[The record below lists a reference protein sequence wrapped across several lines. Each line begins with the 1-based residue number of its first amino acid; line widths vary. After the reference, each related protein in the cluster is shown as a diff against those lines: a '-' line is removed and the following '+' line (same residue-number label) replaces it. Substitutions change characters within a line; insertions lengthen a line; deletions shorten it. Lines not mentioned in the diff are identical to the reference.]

1 MENSIEN
8 IWREGFLHP
17 DALIAPKLN
26 DLYNQKSQ
34 HIVDRFKR
42 MFAINLNG
50 ILIAASLFFVASFF
64 AGVPILGTLLA
75 GQLLALVIIGKK
87 QSRGLE
93 IIDKGGTSYQYLK
106 AFDSWHKEAISVYAR
121 LYRILYP
128 LLFITFMLGMWFAN
142 FNEVTR
148 MKLQAEPDI
157 DMIWGIPLWGI
168 IGIGVFALLM
178 GVFSGRLYKWD
189 MKIVY
194 GQVTQKLEELITD
207 MEELR
212 A

>member
-8 IWREGFLHP
+8 IWREGFLHQ
-17 DALIAPKLN
+17 DALVAPKLN

-42 MFAINLNG
+42 MFAMNLNG
-50 ILIAASLFFVASFF
+50 IIIGAGVLFMASIV

-75 GQLLALVIIGKK
+75 IQLLALVVMGKK
-87 QSRGLE
+87 QSKGLK

-106 AFDSWHKEAISVYAR
+106 AFDSWLKGVISVYAS

-142 FNEVTR
+142 FTEETR
-148 MKLQAEPDI
+148 MKLQADPDI
-157 DMIWGIPLWGI
+157 DMVWGIPLWGI
-168 IGIGVFALLM
+168 IGMGVFALIL
-178 GVFSGRLYKWD
+178 GIFSGRLYKWD
-189 MKIVY
+189 MKMVY
-194 GQVTQKLEELITD
+194 GHVTQKLEELIAD